1 MSSQPARVGSIES
14 PRRMLGRYEL
24 IGELGSGGMGVVYLG
39 RLQGVGGFER
49 MFAIKVLHKHLAQ
62 KPQIVSMLLNEARL
76 AAQIQ
81 HPNVVSTVDADVS
94 SEGQYYVVMEYVDG
108 FTLCDLLEHPTLDAL
123 RRVRLGLRIALD
135 ATAGLDA
142 AHRLCN
148 PADATPLGLVHRD
161 VSPNNILVSLQ
172 GTGMIADFGIA
183 RATAAQDDSMPGV
196 IKGTPSYMAPEQLA
210 GLDTLD
216 ARADVFGL
224 GAVLWEV
231 LTGEQLFYSPAGV
244 GGVLALVQNGEIL
257 APSCRNSRIPA
268 ALDAVCLKALERDLD
283 RRYQSARELC
293 EDLERVGREY
303 DLIASPHEI
312 ADALPGLFAE
322 QIEHRRASLPAADV
336 SSSALVRIPETL
348 KNSPPPPALPSRQSS
363 SPLAVDAG
371 EPPRPI
377 DAGLV
382 DDLPLSLP
390 RERPPWLLLAA
401 VASALIAAAALP
413 WLAREQARAEDAER
427 QRTAV
432 QSAPNTAAAEQPGP
446 GAEAESEGAIDEVA
460 PTAIAVM
467 PDPELGLDLPAP
479 ALQPEPSRGRDR
491 VLTSTGGIARR
502 PRVRP
507 SRAAPVPRA
516 AEAPALPAGIA
527 PFDPTSAR
535 PSAEDEREGVLE
547 TNPYLM
553 QR

>member
-1 MSSQPARVGSIES
+1 MSSEPARVGSIEA

-24 IGELGSGGMGVVYLG
+24 IAELGSGGMGVVYLG

-49 MFAIKVLHKHLAQ
+49 LFAIKVLHKHLAQ

-81 HPNVVSTVDADVS
+81 HPNVVSTIDADVS

-108 FTLCDLLEHPTLDAL
+108 FTLCELLDHPKLDAV

-135 ATAGLDA
+135 ATAGLEA

-148 PADATPLGLVHRD
+148 PVDASPLGLVHRD

-183 RATAAQDDSMPGV
+183 RATAAQGDSLPGV

-216 ARADVFGL
+216 ARADVFSL

-244 GGVLALVQNGEIL
+244 GGVLELVQKGEIL

-268 ALDAVCLKALERDLD
+268 ALDAICLKALERDVG

-293 EDLERVGREY
+293 EELERFDREY
-303 DLIASPHEI
+303 ALIASPHEI
-312 ADALPGLFAE
+312 ADALPRLFAE
-322 QIEHRRASLPAADV
+322 QVERRRASLPAADI
-336 SSSALVRIPETL
+336 SSSALVKIPEALRT
-348 KNSPPPPALPSRQSS
+348 SPPPPASGQPPRAGDADDANESS
-363 SPLAVDAG
+363 ASDAAPVDELPLA
-371 EPPRPI
+371 
-377 DAGLV
+377 
-382 DDLPLSLP
+382 LP
-390 RERPPWLLLAA
+390 RERPPWLLMAA
-401 VASALIAAAALP
+401 IASALAAAAALP
-413 WLAREQARAEDAER
+413 WLAREQARAEHAE
-427 QRTAV
+427 QRAAV
-432 QSAPNTAAAEQPGP
+432 QSAPGAASAEQAAP
-446 GAEAESEGAIDEVA
+446 VA
-460 PTAIAVM
+460 QRVEPTAIAVM
-467 PDPELGLDLPAP
+467 PDPERGLELPYPTTAAEAP
-479 ALQPEPSRGRDR
+479 ALQPEPPRGRDKALASALPR
-491 VLTSTGGIARR
+491 RARAR
-502 PRVRP
+502 SVRATP
-507 SRAAPVPRA
+507 APHTA
-516 AEAPALPAGIA
+516 SAPALPAGIA
-527 PFDPTSAR
+527 PFDPTSTQ
-535 PSAEDEREGVLE
+535 PSTENEREAVLE